1 MLDHRGVS
9 ILLLDYILATSLLL
23 VTEPQ
28 EWMFARKF
36 EEHDVCSLADSVS
49 MSDTSGSNFL
59 SSAAVTSTSQWRKI
73 MYGEPMYPKRQVQ
86 SASSSGPSS
95 PISDTVPQTPTSP
108 DSLAKVMH
116 GVPVYP
122 KLVSTLPNL
131 DVFPESDQINEE
143 FVSSTEPSRPTSPT
157 ADSIFFPAAGA
168 GESSFYHDDA
178 ERQVPSTLSRMTSS
192 SPVQSYT
199 APTSPTSG
207 QTHDTPSLKQALRPR
222 STPPQAH
229 VQELTVPPLP
239 GPSSARAVRSPSLPP
254 SQPQRRPS
262 TARPLP
268 RLPVASARGLRHTQ
282 SQQGLRSEK
291 RSSYGQRALPSP
303 PPLPPLSPLNIHRL
317 GPVVDAGPIM
327 QSPQRQ
333 TLFHSPMTSAPH
345 DLCAPTS
352 TAYPDTLLHNTHRH
366 QKTPDQD
373 DLARWMGV
381 LGDTRRFP
389 DDVIST
395 APYDVP
401 PPAYDSI
408 NFNE

>member
-352 TAYPDTLLHNTHRH
+352 TAYPDTLFHNTHRH